1 MTGQSTNGTTVNGA
15 IRPQRVR
22 TFEGFVPFQI
32 GGIPTVPEPEPTHAP
47 EPAVVPAQPAAESEP
62 PKPLPAG
69 VYAAV
74 VDGPFT
80 ETESKEKKTPGAQF
94 AFKLIQPINVADMD
108 MLAKAGGCTGK
119 VVKHTFYVTEASE
132 FRLKKFLVDH
142 LGIDPGEGSNEKDIG
157 QMLSEA
163 PGRQLA
169 VTIKNEVR
177 TSDGEARITY
187 FVDGTGKL

>member
-1 MTGQSTNGTTVNGA
+1 MSAFSDVLKKKPSN
-15 IRPQRVR
+15 I
-22 TFEGFVPFQI
+22 
-32 GGIPTVPEPEPTHAP
+32 
-47 EPAVVPAQPAAESEP
+47 EP

-74 VDGPFT
+74 VDGPFQ
-80 ETESKEKKTPGAQF
+80 EIESKEKKTPGAQF